1 MGIIKSLAP
10 DDSIRI
16 GWYLKNTS
24 CLGPGNRFALWLQGC
39 ERKCKGCIA
48 PEMQPLN
55 EGRTEKISD
64 LALLI
69 KSTGTDGITISG
81 GEPFYQADKLYKLLS
96 GILSVKPETGV
107 IIYTGY
113 KIEEL
118 INSGEKYIKELLAH
132 YTDILIDGEYIE
144 SLDDDKGL
152 RGSSNQQAHFLSEK
166 YREYEE
172 MYKKPAGRKSNLIF
186 AKSKFQV
193 AGIPSRQVKDILNKG
208 IY

>member
-1 MGIIKSLAP
+1 MGIIKNLAP
-10 DDSIRI
+10 EESIRI
-16 GWYLKNTS
+16 GWFVKNTT

-39 ERKCKGCIA
+39 ERACKGCIA
-48 PEMQPLN
+48 QEMQSL
-55 EGRTEKISD
+55 EAGRIEKIKD
-64 LALLI
+64 LAAFI
-69 KSTGTDGITISG
+69 KSCDADGITISG
-81 GEPFYQADKLYKLLS
+81 GEPFYQADRLYKLLS
-96 GILSVKPETGV
+96 DILSFKPDTGV

-118 INSGEKYIKELLAH
+118 ISSGEKYIKEVLAH

-144 SLDDDKGL
+144 ELDDDKGL
-152 RGSSNQQAHFLSEK
+152 RGSSNQKAHFLTEK
-166 YREYEE
+166 YRQYEE

-186 AKSKFQV
+186 AKNKFQA